1 MPVSARWLSAKARL
15 PGTAVITHDQSC
27 GQQCRSSSATPV
39 CQSGTLRVL
48 YAVLYGVLYGKL
60 RSVAPQA
67 KSRCIRCRPSLVLRR
82 EKPIDRL
89 RSCHADLDGLTSR
102 TVPLSRRT
110 QSERRVRL

>member
-48 YAVLYGVLYGKL
+48 YGYSTGSCGRSLLKQKAAVSVVDRVL
-60 RSVAPQA
+60 SCDA
-67 KSRCIRCRPSLVLRR
+67 KSRL
-82 EKPIDRL
+82 IDCAYVMQTL
-89 RSCHADLDGLTSR
+89 MG
-102 TVPLSRRT
+102 
-110 QSERRVRL
+110 